1 MTGPKVLK
9 VTRVVKM
16 PLYELNGEPR
26 ATLGDGKNWVS
37 VQYRDVPQGFRIRD
51 VSHRL
56 TDDFVTVPA
65 AFTAEMWA
73 ALCDA
78 ADKHF
83 SMYEIIGD
91 TFQDFLDRMNDAWAQ
106 NEDTFFRL
114 MEVYNDDIAK
124 PILGRT
130 ETVTYGADGNPVTMT
145 DTHTDAEVREST
157 SDHID
162 VPVDGSVGNPTYK
175 DVVSSKVK
183 SGTIVDSHTHV
194 GVVKTELSDLG
205 VRPNYESL
213 NGFLD
218 NNRTLLQVFFKI
230 FDGCFTLAQF
240 MRW

>member
-1 MTGPKVLK
+1 
-9 VTRVVKM
+9 M
-16 PLYELNGEPR
+16 PLHELNGAPR
-26 ATLGDGKNWVS
+26 ATPGDGKNWVS
-37 VQYRDVPQGFRIRD
+37 VQYRDVPQGFRISD
-51 VSHRL
+51 VTHRL
-56 TDDFVTVPA
+56 TDSFVTVPS

-73 ALCDA
+73 ALCDK
-78 ADKHF
+78 ADAHF
-83 SMYEIIGD
+83 AMYEIVGD

-114 MEVYNDDIAK
+114 VEVYNDDIAK

-130 ETVTYGADGNPVTMT
+130 ETVTYGADGNPVTIT
-145 DTHTDAEVREST
+145 DTHTDTEVREAT

-175 DVVSSKVK
+175 DIGTTKVK
-183 SGTIVDSHTHV
+183 SGTIVDSRIQT
-194 GVVKTELSDLG
+194 GVVRTELSDLG

-218 NNRTLLQVFFKI
+218 NNRTLLKVFFDI
-230 FDGCFTLAQF
+230 FEGCFTLAQS

>member
-1 MTGPKVLK
+1 
-9 VTRVVKM
+9 M
-16 PLYELNGEPR
+16 PLHELNGEPR

-51 VSHRL
+51 VTHRL
-56 TDDFVTVPA
+56 TDSFVTVPT

-83 SMYEIIGD
+83 AMYEIVGD
-91 TFQDFLDRMNDAWAQ
+91 TFQDFLDRLNDAWAQ

-114 MEVYNDDIAK
+114 VEVYNDDIAK

-145 DTHTDAEVREST
+145 DTHTDTEVREST

-175 DVVSSKVK
+175 DMAISKVK

-205 VRPNYESL
+205 TRPNYESL

>member
-1 MTGPKVLK
+1 
-9 VTRVVKM
+9 M
-16 PLYELNGEPR
+16 PLHELNGEPR

-51 VSHRL
+51 VTHRL
-56 TDDFVTVPA
+56 TDSFVTVPP
-65 AFTAEMWA
+65 AFNDEMWA

-83 SMYEIIGD
+83 AMYEIVGD

-106 NEDTFFRL
+106 SEDTFFRL
-114 MEVYNDDIAK
+114 VEVYNDDIAK

-145 DTHTDAEVREST
+145 DTHTDTEEREAT
-157 SDHID
+157 TDHID

-175 DVVSSKVK
+175 DVAKSKVK
-183 SGTIVDSHTHV
+183 SGTIVDSHTQT
-194 GVVKTELSDLG
+194 GVVRTELSDLG

-218 NNRTLLQVFFKI
+218 NNRTLLQVFFGI
-230 FDGCFTLAQF
+230 FEGCFTLNQF

>member
-1 MTGPKVLK
+1 
-9 VTRVVKM
+9 M
-16 PLYELNGEPR
+16 PLHELNGEPR

-51 VSHRL
+51 VNHRL
-56 TDDFVTVPA
+56 TDSFVTVPT

-83 SMYEIIGD
+83 ALYEIVGD
-91 TFQDFLDRMNDAWAQ
+91 TFQDFLDRMNDAWAV

-114 MEVYNDDIAK
+114 MAVYNDDIAN

-130 ETVTYGADGNPVTMT
+130 ETVTYGADGNPLTAIDTRT
-145 DTHTDAEVREST
+145 DTEERET
-157 SDHID
+157 TADHID

-175 DVVSSKVK
+175 DVAASKVR
-183 SGTIVDSHTHV
+183 SGTIVDSHTQT
-194 GVVKTELSDLG
+194 GVVRTELSDLG

-218 NNRTLLQVFFKI
+218 NNRTLLQVFFGV
-230 FDGCFTLAQF
+230 FSGCFTLHQS

>member
-9 VTRVVKM
+9 ITRVVKM
-16 PLYELNGEPR
+16 PLHELNSEPR

-37 VQYRDVPQGFRIRD
+37 MKYREVPQGFRIRD
-51 VSHRL
+51 VTHRL
-56 TDDFVTVPA
+56 TDSFVTVPT

-83 SMYEIIGD
+83 AMYEIVGD

-114 MEVYNDDIAK
+114 VEVYNDDIAK

-145 DTHTDAEVREST
+145 DTHTDTEVREST

-162 VPVDGSVGNPTYK
+162 VPVDGSMGNPTYK
-175 DVVSSKVK
+175 DVASSKVK
-183 SGTIVDSHTHV
+183 SCTIVDSHTHV

-218 NNRTLLQVFFKI
+218 NNRTLLKVFFGI
-230 FDGCFTLAQF
+230 FEGCFTLHQS

>member
-1 MTGPKVLK
+1 MTANSPQEM
-9 VTRVVKM
+9 VKM
-16 PLYELNGEPR
+16 PLHELNGEPR

-51 VSHRL
+51 VTHRL
-56 TDDFVTVPA
+56 TDSFVTVPT

-73 ALCDA
+73 TLCDA

-83 SMYEIIGD
+83 AMYEIVGD
-91 TFQDFLDRMNDAWAQ
+91 TFQDFLDRMNDAWAV

-114 MEVYNDDIAK
+114 MAVYNDDIAN
-124 PILGRT
+124 PVLGRT
-130 ETVTYGADGNPVTMT
+130 EIVTYGADGNPVTTT
-145 DTHTDAEVREST
+145 DTHTDTEERET
-157 SDHID
+157 TADHID

-175 DVVSSKVK
+175 DVAKSKVK
-183 SGTIVDSHTHV
+183 SGTIVDSHTQT
-194 GVVKTELSDLG
+194 GVVKTEMSDLG

-218 NNRTLLQVFFKI
+218 NNRTLLKVFFGI
-230 FDGCFTLAQF
+230 FEGCFTLHQS

>member
-1 MTGPKVLK
+1 
-9 VTRVVKM
+9 M
-16 PLYELNGEPR
+16 PLHELNGEPR

-37 VQYRDVPQGFRIRD
+37 MKYRDVPQGFRIRD
-51 VSHRL
+51 VTHRL
-56 TDDFVTVPA
+56 TDSFVTVPT

-83 SMYEIIGD
+83 AMYEIVGD

-114 MEVYNDDIAK
+114 VEVYNDDIAK

-145 DTHTDAEVREST
+145 DTHTDTEVREST

-162 VPVDGSVGNPTYK
+162 VPVDGSAGNPTYK
-175 DVVSSKVK
+175 DVASSKVK
-183 SGTIVDSHTHV
+183 SGTIVHSHTQT

-218 NNRTLLQVFFKI
+218 NNRTLLTVFFKI
-230 FDGCFTLAQF
+230 FEGCFTLAQF